1 MKPGRRGPGPQSSP
15 ERELLDVD
23 EAVQD
28 GVFRGEVVGTGL
40 VGLDGVALHRDDD
53 RARGQAPEEVDNLGD

>member
-1 MKPGRRGPGPQSSP
+1 M
-15 ERELLDVD
+15 D

-40 VGLDGVALHRDDD
+40 VRLDGVALHRDDD
-53 RARGQAPEEVDNLGD
+53 CSQGQAPEEVDNFED

>member
-1 MKPGRRGPGPQSSP
+1 M
-15 ERELLDVD
+15 D